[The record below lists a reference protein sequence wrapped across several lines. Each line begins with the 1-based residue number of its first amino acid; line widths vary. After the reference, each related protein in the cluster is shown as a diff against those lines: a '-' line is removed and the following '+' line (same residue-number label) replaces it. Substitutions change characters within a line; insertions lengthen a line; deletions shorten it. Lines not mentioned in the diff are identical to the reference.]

1 MITTTSN
8 PSTDSFPGDAPRG
21 RPAPRKP
28 SRGAKVIIVALIACV
43 TAAVLALA
51 GVFDSSA
58 SSGINIDPVTSTASG
73 SPSTT
78 AAVVD
83 RRAVTEYVAKLKAWS
98 ECVQKHPGENYIAP
112 CGEMPAQVDTPSL
125 NAYLA
130 AVLDWNKCASPL
142 LKRGAT
148 TEAEAA
154 CGPQPAPPTGG

>member
-1 MITTTSN
+1 
-8 PSTDSFPGDAPRG
+8 
-21 RPAPRKP
+21 
-28 SRGAKVIIVALIACV
+28 VIIVALIACV

-51 GVFDSSA
+51 GVFDSPA
-58 SSGINIDPVTSTASG
+58 SSDINIDPVTTSASG

-83 RRAVTEYVAKLKAWS
+83 SKTAAEYLAKLKTWS

-148 TEAEAA
+148 TEAETA